1 MSYILTS
8 IKGFALSLA
17 LLTTACMAHPVPAS
31 AADQPA
37 AEKEAKAKPYPLDH
51 CVVSGDK
58 FGGDM
63 GDAITKTYKGQEIK
77 FCCKDCIKDF
87 DKDPDK
93 VLAKV
98 QAEAAKQPAAT
109 DKKDAAP
116 AKAADP
122 AKH

>member
-1 MSYILTS
+1 MRLLDTLHALALTS
-8 IKGFALSLA
+8 ALVLGGA
-17 LLTTACMAHPVPAS
+17 MAS
-31 AADQPA
+31 AADTDT
-37 AEKEAKAKPYPLDH
+37 KTEAKAKPYPLDH

-98 QAEAAKQPAAT
+98 QAEAAKKPATT

-122 AKH
+122 AKP